1 MIKYPCNGKLVQ
13 YPSCDV
19 GVHMRCHITFQVVG
33 SIKVLC
39 DVSAS
44 ILSYQKFT
52 AWVIILELFNI
63 YDNILQK
70 NDVFPFIHTLVKFFN

>member
-1 MIKYPCNGKLVQ
+1 MIKYPCNGKLIH

-19 GVHMRCHITFQVVG
+19 GVHMRCYITFQVVG

-44 ILSYQKFT
+44 VLSDQKFA
-52 AWVIILELFNI
+52 AWMIILELFNI
-63 YDNILQK
+63 HHNIL
-70 NDVFPFIHTLVKFFN
+70 